1 MIAKGLNTYVEWDGG
16 KGMRG
21 EDGGRKKGGDEKRGK
36 KSDKVVFGLSF
47 LQNRAGKDWYDLND
61 KISQMKS
68 KECSLHQ
75 LLGEYAFGIFV
86 R

>member
-1 MIAKGLNTYVEWDGG
+1 
-16 KGMRG
+16 MRG
-21 EDGGRKKGGDEKRGK
+21 EDRSRKKRGGKKRGK

-47 LQNRAGKDWYDLND
+47 LRNRAGKDWYDLND

-75 LLGEYAFGIFV
+75 LLGEYAFGMFV